1 MTRKIFKGILCTALI
16 TMLSCL
22 VLIIGVQYDFY
33 DQSQKTALEN
43 EAYIISSSL
52 EEGVAVESFYD
63 YAERITVIDPQG
75 LVLFDNRADTEKLGN
90 HLDREEISSAL
101 KNGSGSAVRFS
112 ETFSKYTYYYAIKL
126 SNGNILRISSDSASV
141 FTVILQLLPPIS
153 AIILLTSAIALTLA
167 SLVSKSLLRPINSIN
182 PENPS
187 VDGCY
192 EELSPL
198 IRKLRYQNIKI
209 NKQISQLTK
218 SRREFEII
226 SENMSEGMLLT
237 DISGT
242 ILTHNKGI
250 KTLLGLNG
258 DINGKKLLTLSNS
271 DIFQKIYDSVTR
283 ANRTEIS
290 HIENGRYY
298 EITVNPVLDENSEP
312 CGAVVLVI
320 DVTEKQEHEKLRREF
335 TANVSHELKT
345 PLTSI
350 LGFSDILKEGIAA
363 PEDVKG
369 FGLDI
374 NREAKRLISL
384 VNDIIKLSK
393 LDEGAGDTEKS
404 EIDLKAIATEVAE
417 KLSPIADLQNI
428 CIRICGD
435 SAIINASS
443 SLVFEMVYNL
453 CDNAVKYNREKG
465 NITITTGYKENK
477 PFISVKDTGIGI
489 PPEHHSRIFER
500 FYRVDKSRSNSGGT
514 GLGLSIVKHI
524 ALITGG
530 QIFLESTPNIGTEIT
545 VTYE

>member
-43 EAYIISSSL
+43 EAYIISCSL
-52 EEGVAVESFYD
+52 EEGVAVEAFD
-63 YAERITVIDPQG
+63 NCAERITVIDPQG
-75 LVLFDNRADTEKLGN
+75 SVLYDNRADTEKLDN
-90 HLDREEISSAL
+90 HLNREEVSSAL
-101 KNGSGSAVRFS
+101 KNGSGNAVRFS
-112 ETFSKYTYYYAIKL
+112 ETFSKYTYYHAIKL
-126 SNGNILRISSDSASV
+126 SSGNILRISSDSASV

-153 AIILLTSAIALTLA
+153 AIILLTAAIALTLA
-167 SLVSKSLLRPINSIN
+167 TLVSKSLLKPINSIN

-187 VDGCY
+187 VDNCY

-198 IRKLRYQNIKI
+198 IRKLKYQNIKI

-242 ILTHNKGI
+242 ILTHNKSI
-250 KTLLGLNG
+250 KTLLSITEN
-258 DINGKKLLTLSNS
+258 INGKNILTLS
-271 DIFQKIYDSVTR
+271 DSVIIRNIFECITS
-283 ANRTEIS
+283 ANHNELS
-290 HIENGRYY
+290 YAENGRFY
-298 EITVNPVLDENSEP
+298 EITVNPVLDENSKP
-312 CGAVVLVI
+312 CGAVVLII
-320 DVTEKQEHEKLRREF
+320 DITEKQEREKLRREF

-393 LDEGAGDTEKS
+393 LDEGAGDTEKT
-404 EIDLKAIATEVAE
+404 EINLKAIANEVTE
-417 KLSPIADLQNI
+417 KLAPIANSQNI
-428 CIRICGD
+428 CIKTCGD
-435 SAIINASS
+435 NAVINASA

-465 NITITTGYKENK
+465 SVTITTGYKEKK
-477 PFISVKDTGIGI
+477 PFITVKDTGIGI

-530 QIFLESTPNIGTEIT
+530 QIFLESTPDIGTEIT
-545 VTYE
+545 VIYE